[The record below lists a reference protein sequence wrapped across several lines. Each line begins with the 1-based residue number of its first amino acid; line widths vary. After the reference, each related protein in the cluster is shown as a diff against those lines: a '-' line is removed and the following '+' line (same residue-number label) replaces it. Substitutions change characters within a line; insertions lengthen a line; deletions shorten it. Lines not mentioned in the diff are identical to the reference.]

1 MADRIIDGT
10 QFNANNIIYC
20 APKATPQGAK
30 SVNILSKNTKTF
42 LTLST
47 PLMLTWG
54 ASDFVDEKTGISDG
68 KFSLALQFPSDEYK
82 NEDTSV
88 FLLNMKALEDKI
100 KSDALVN
107 SKEWFGK
114 VHKSA
119 EVVEALWTPMLK
131 YPKNKQTGEYDYN
144 KQPTLKIK
152 LPQWE
157 GSWRSEIY
165 DEEGEKLYPCV
176 ENPGVSPLDYLKKG
190 TNIACLIQFAGIWF
204 VNGKF
209 SASWKLVQ
217 AVVQKPK
224 ASLQGQCLI
233 PLKPKDK
240 EVLKNQKVV
249 DDDTEDHITST
260 IVDDSDNEEDMVIS
274 KTVPTPLVSVPA
286 AVVSPIPIQTVE
298 EVEAVPP
305 PKQLEE
311 EPAKVIKKKIV
322 KKKET

>member
-10 QFNANNIIYC
+10 QFNCENIMYC
-20 APKATPQGAK
+20 APKATAQGAK
-30 SVNILSKNTKTF
+30 SVNILSKSTKTF

-47 PLMLTWG
+47 PLLLTWG

-68 KFSLALQFPSDEYK
+68 KFSLSLQFPSDEYK
-82 NEDTSV
+82 NDDTAA

-131 YPKNKQTGEYDYN
+131 YSKNKLTGEYDYN
-144 KQPTLKIK
+144 KSPALKIK

-157 GSWRSEIY
+157 GTWRCEIY
-165 DEEGEKLYPCV
+165 DEEGEKLYPCL

-190 TNIACLIQFAGIWF
+190 TNIACLIQFGGIWF

-249 DDDTEDHITST
+249 DEDTEDHITST
-260 IVDDSDNEEDMVIS
+260 IVDDSDNEEDTPSVTTLLPVI
-274 KTVPTPLVSVPA
+274 KEEVAVA
-286 AVVSPIPIQTVE
+286 AV
-298 EVEAVPP
+298 ALP

-311 EPAKVIKKKIV
+311 EPAKVIKKKII

>member
-10 QFNANNIIYC
+10 QFNANNIMYC
-20 APKATPQGAK
+20 SPRATPQGAK
-30 SVNILSKNTKTF
+30 SVNILSKASKSF

-54 ASDFVDEKTGISDG
+54 AADFVDEKTGVSDG
-68 KFSLALQFPSDEYK
+68 KYSLALQFPSEEYK
-82 NEDTSV
+82 NDDTSA
-88 FLLNMKALEDKI
+88 FLENMKGLEDKI
-100 KSDALVN
+100 KSDALVY

-157 GSWRSEIY
+157 GIWRSEIY
-165 DEEGEKLYPCV
+165 DEEGEKLFPSSD
-176 ENPGVSPLDYLKKG
+176 NPGISPLDYLKKG

-233 PLKPKDK
+233 PLKAKDK
-240 EVLKNQKVV
+240 EVLKNHKVA
-249 DDDTEDHITST
+249 DEDIPGT
-260 IVDDSDNEEDMVIS
+260 IVDDSDNEGDD
-274 KTVPTPLVSVPA
+274 
-286 AVVSPIPIQTVE
+286 E
-298 EVEAVPP
+298 EVVEKVQVQVPVPLPLPVPVPIVKEEPVPEEVIPPVAV
-305 PKQLEE
+305 E
-311 EPAKVIKKKIV
+311 EPATKIIKKKIV
-322 KKKET
+322 KKKE

>member
-10 QFNANNIIYC
+10 QFNAENIMYC

-30 SVNILSKNTKTF
+30 SVNILSKATKTF

-54 ASDFVDEKTGISDG
+54 ASDFTDEKTGVSDG
-68 KFSLALQFPSDEYK
+68 KFSLSLQYPSDEYK
-82 NEDTSV
+82 NEDTSA

-100 KSDALVN
+100 KSDALVY

-131 YPKNKQTGEYDYN
+131 YPKNKLTGEYDYN
-144 KQPTLKIK
+144 KSPTLKIK

-176 ENPGVSPLDYLKKG
+176 ANPGVSPLDYLKKG

-240 EVLKNQKVV
+240 EVLKNQKVA
-249 DDDTEDHITST
+249 DEDTEDHITST
-260 IVDDSDNEEDMVIS
+260 IVDDSDNEDEREKEVVVPLTQPLKEETI
-274 KTVPTPLVSVPA
+274 VAPTPV
-286 AVVSPIPIQTVE
+286 AV
-298 EVEAVPP
+298 
-305 PKQLEE
+305 E

-322 KKKET
+322 KKKE